1 VKYLFWGIITF
12 LAFGIQGTLSFFD
25 ITPNFTVILAC
36 YAGIRGGEGKGL
48 FFGSLIGILEDSLSG
63 TLLGPHLLS
72 KGLIGYL
79 SAFLY
84 SKLFIWTPVLG
95 IITVVVLAIV
105 DSSIV
110 YIARSVFG
118 TVPSGVSS
126 AAFIIAMQS
135 LFNAP
140 FGILLKKKSE

>member
-1 VKYLFWGIITF
+1 MKYLLWGIITF
-12 LAFGIQGTLSFFD
+12 LTFGIQGAISFFD

-48 FFGSLIGILEDSLSG
+48 FLGSLIGILEDSLSG

-72 KGLIGYL
+72 KGIIGYL
-79 SAFLY
+79 SASLY
-84 SKLFIWTPVLG
+84 SKFFIWTPVLG
-95 IITVVVLAIV
+95 VISVVVLTIA

-110 YIARSVFG
+110 YTSRSVFG
-118 TVPSGVSS
+118 TMPSGVGS
-126 AAFIIAMQS
+126 AAFVIAMQS

-140 FGILLKKKSE
+140 LGIFLKKKSD